1 MLFICEAHTLFAITE
16 NFLSLMPS
24 WLPFSISVI
33 STNFSFIGLISCQSL
48 WMKHSVLTSILGQM
62 SKYSLLRIF
71 FPPVNFIFQLPDQL
85 LFKSLLPRLIWE
97 SAVIRTNRSGTE
109 WQLSPASIYHRLKSD
124 MSPDPAKNSQT
135 FYSFLH
141 FSKCMYFFLC
151 STLKNTSIEACRF
164 NHWLRMARCTDWKL
178 SFKVELLF
186 FFFWQLPG
194 VSSLRTL
201 Q

>member
-71 FPPVNFIFQLPDQL
+71 FSPVNFIFQLPDQL

-97 SAVIRTNRSGTE
+97 SAVIRTNRYVHWVDDVIQPSHPPVQHYGKQCRWASKKLKIE
-109 WQLSPASIYHRLKSD
+109 LPYDPEIPLLSLYLKEQ
-124 MSPDPAKNSQT
+124 K
-135 FYSFLH
+135 H
-141 FSKCMYFFLC
+141 
-151 STLKNTSIEACRF
+151 
-164 NHWLRMARCTDWKL
+164 
-178 SFKVELLF
+178 
-186 FFFWQLPG
+186 
-194 VSSLRTL
+194 
-201 Q
+201 